1 VNQKIIEKYYISLSH
16 IGYYVA
22 ISKNVS
28 NTTATKYSGDS
39 MLISLLRSTRRIVMS
54 FSVVFASLAA
64 TSAAA
69 EIVVGQIG
77 PFTGL
82 PSPDATE
89 INEGA
94 QAYFDQINREG
105 GISGKKISFFKLDD
119 QFKPD
124 VFKTQFAVA
133 MQRKPVALI
142 SPVGSGIVGSML
154 KEKLLADANIV
165 VINAIAGAAIFRNP
179 GDPKLFHIRASD
191 ADQYKRILE
200 HGRTLGVTQI
210 QMLYQD
216 LPIGKSGLEV
226 VSKIAP
232 EYGYTK
238 FGGVESKHDDVA
250 LAAAA
255 KAVNA
260 TESQSVL
267 VVGSPKFMA
276 DSIKQLRLAGYK
288 RTVMAL
294 SYLSAPLLV
303 NVVGVDM
310 ARGVGIVQT
319 YPNPQGRNLPL
330 HQDFQKTMATFAP
343 NVKSLR
349 AFHLEG
355 YIAARVLV
363 DALKRAKGNYSA
375 EGLTAALRGAGEM
388 NYGGFRVDFSKGNAG
403 GNWTDMSVVDV
414 SGALRY

>member
-1 VNQKIIEKYYISLSH
+1 
-16 IGYYVA
+16 
-22 ISKNVS
+22 
-28 NTTATKYSGDS
+28 
-39 MLISLLRSTRRIVMS
+39 MLISLLRSTRCIVMS
-54 FSVVFASLAA
+54 FA
-64 TSAAA
+64 TIFTGLTATGAGA

-94 QAYFDQINREG
+94 QAYFDQVNREG
-105 GISGKKISFFKLDD
+105 GVSGNKISFFKLDD

-124 VFKTQFAVA
+124 VFKAQFAVA

-142 SPVGSGIVGSML
+142 SPVGSGIVGSGIVGAML
-154 KEKLLADANIV
+154 KDKLLADANIV
-165 VINAIAGAAIFRNP
+165 VINAIAGAALFRNP

-191 ADQYKRILE
+191 PDQYKRILE
-200 HGRTLGVTQI
+200 HGRTLGITQI

-232 EYGYTK
+232 DYGYTK
-238 FGGVESKHDDVA
+238 FGGVESKHDEAA
-250 LAAAA
+250 LVVAA

-276 DSIKQLRLAGYK
+276 DAIKQLRLAGYK
-288 RTVMAL
+288 RAVMAL

-330 HQDFQKTMATFAP
+330 HQDFQKTMSTFAP

-388 NYGGFRVDFSKGNAG
+388 NYGGFRVDFSKGNSG

-414 SGALRY
+414 SGLLRY